1 MHLQVLIQNGELIMG
16 TLCKKTLGASE
27 GSLIHVIWM
36 DKGPEAAR
44 AFLSQTQYTV
54 NYWLLQNSCSIGL
67 GDTVADDA
75 TRENIK
81 ELIDKVSTYCILCIL
96 STMLMVKLHS
106 RLLTSGPACQFARHS
121 GIQAACH
128 QLRRPFFQ
136 HSCCYIHRLAIHRKI
151 QLKVRSMSPRLSVCQ
166 FLSEI

>member
-1 MHLQVLIQNGELIMG
+1 MLRLVFGLLLQVLIQNGELIMG

-27 GSLIHVIWM
+27 GSLIHVIWI

-81 ELIDKVSTYCILCIL
+81 DLIDKV
-96 STMLMVKLHS
+96 
-106 RLLTSGPACQFARHS
+106 RLLTSLQ
-121 GIQAACH
+121 
-128 QLRRPFFQ
+128 
-136 HSCCYIHRLAIHRKI
+136 
-151 QLKVRSMSPRLSVCQ
+151 
-166 FLSEI
+166 LSEAPLSSRDTLCFVQSPSFDGDCLHPTAAVHDVSTLR

>member
-1 MHLQVLIQNGELIMG
+1 MDAQVLIQNGELIMG

-27 GSLIHVIWM
+27 GSLIHVIWI

-75 TRENIK
+75 TRETIK
-81 ELIDKVSTYCILCIL
+81 ELIDKVIESLLAYCIYVFLYSCRGRL
-96 STMLMVKLHS
+96 SACLLRPLRRSSLLVCS
-106 RLLTSGPACQFARHS
+106 RSAGNNLTALGRDQWQD
-121 GIQAACH
+121 GIQLSDGVY
-128 QLRRPFFQ
+128 Q
-136 HSCCYIHRLAIHRKI
+136 SCM
-151 QLKVRSMSPRLSVCQ
+151 V
-166 FLSEI
+166 

>member
-1 MHLQVLIQNGELIMG
+1 MSFGMDAQVLIQNGELIMG

-27 GSLIHVIWM
+27 GSLIHVIWI

-75 TRENIK
+75 TRETIK
-81 ELIDKVSTYCILCIL
+81 ELIDKVIESLLAYCIYVSLYSCRGRL
-96 STMLMVKLHS
+96 SACLLSLLRQSSLLVCS
-106 RLLTSGPACQFARHS
+106 RTAGGNLTAIGRDQWQD
-121 GIQAACH
+121 GIQLSDELC
-128 QLRRPFFQ
+128 Q
-136 HSCCYIHRLAIHRKI
+136 SCM
-151 QLKVRSMSPRLSVCQ
+151 V
-166 FLSEI
+166 

>member
-1 MHLQVLIQNGELIMG
+1 MIAQVLIQNGELIMG

-27 GSLIHVIWM
+27 GSLIHVIWI

-75 TRENIK
+75 TRETIK
-81 ELIDKVSTYCILCIL
+81 ELIDKV
-96 STMLMVKLHS
+96 KLVFDCS
-106 RLLTSGPACQFARHS
+106 LGD
-121 GIQAACH
+121 
-128 QLRRPFFQ
+128 
-136 HSCCYIHRLAIHRKI
+136 IHNEWL
-151 QLKVRSMSPRLSVCQ
+151 QS
-166 FLSEI
+166 

>member
-1 MHLQVLIQNGELIMG
+1 MRLQVLIQNGELIMG

-27 GSLIHVIWM
+27 GSLIHVIWI

-81 ELIDKVSTYCILCIL
+81 DLIDKVTC
-96 STMLMVKLHS
+96 
-106 RLLTSGPACQFARHS
+106 
-121 GIQAACH
+121 
-128 QLRRPFFQ
+128 
-136 HSCCYIHRLAIHRKI
+136 SCRRLAGL
-151 QLKVRSMSPRLSVCQ
+151 LK
-166 FLSEI
+166 

>member
-1 MHLQVLIQNGELIMG
+1 MG

-27 GSLIHVIWM
+27 GSLIHVIWI

-81 ELIDKVSTYCILCIL
+81 DLIDKVIDCSTGL
-96 STMLMVKLHS
+96 SGVP
-106 RLLTSGPACQFARHS
+106 LLVRDTLPAVYKHH
-121 GIQAACH
+121 I
-128 QLRRPFFQ
+128 P
-136 HSCCYIHRLAIHRKI
+136 LAT
-151 QLKVRSMSPRLSVCQ
+151 VCT
-166 FLSEI
+166 